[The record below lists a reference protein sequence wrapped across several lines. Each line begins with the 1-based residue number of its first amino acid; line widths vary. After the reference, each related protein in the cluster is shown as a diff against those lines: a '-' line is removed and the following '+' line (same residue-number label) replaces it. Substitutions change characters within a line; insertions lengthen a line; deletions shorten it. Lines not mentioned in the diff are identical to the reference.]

1 MPESLSIAP
10 FILLIEDNQGDADLF
25 TEFLSADVH
34 PPMIVHVTR
43 MSEAEHRLADASVDI
58 VLLDLTLP
66 DVGGIESVQ
75 RVRAR
80 VAEVPIV
87 VLTGSADE
95 RLAMECIEA
104 GASDYLYKSELRP
117 HVLRRAIGYAM
128 SRRNAQLVRELRK
141 TIEGLRRLTNSQA
154 EAPMTAMLAG
164 VGPLR
169 ARQPTIFSESLLT
182 YRELLVRYLDFL
194 ILGAPKPQTRMEV
207 AATALGDADAGPRD
221 LLDIHV
227 AALEAGAEVLDTRHQ
242 YAQIVEGRMLALEM
256 MGLLLDYYRSG
267 HRRRSGG
274 GQ

>member
-1 MPESLSIAP
+1 MPDTLSTAP

-25 TEFLSADVH
+25 TEFLSADTH
-34 PPMIVHVTR
+34 PPMIAHVAR
-43 MSEAEHRLADASVDI
+43 MSDAERRLGHEAFDI

-66 DVGGIESVQ
+66 DVGGLESVQ

-80 VAEVPIV
+80 VNDVPIV

-95 RLAMECIEA
+95 SLAMDCIEA
-104 GASDYLYKSELRP
+104 GASDYLYKTELRP

-128 SRRNAQLVRELRK
+128 SRRNAQLVGELRK
-141 TIEGLRRLTNSQA
+141 TVEGLRRLTNSQA

-169 ARQPTIFSESLLT
+169 ARQPSLFSELLLT

-194 ILGAPKPQTRMEV
+194 VLGAPKPQTRMEV

-221 LLDIHV
+221 LVDIHV
-227 AALEAGAEVLDTRHQ
+227 AALEAGGEVLDARHQ

-256 MGLLLDYYRSG
+256 MGLLMDYYRSG
-267 HRRRSGG
+267 HRRRTGG
-274 GQ
+274 A